1 MSEKKIDLRRWF
13 FPYFKKH
20 KRVVALDLFCAA
32 LTTLNEIVLPML
44 VRRIASVAVE
54 SPAELTVRL
63 VLTSAALYAFLKGVD
78 ILAGYYMIYVGHSMG
93 VIIEKEMREAM
104 FAHLLRVPLR
114 YYDTTKIGQL
124 MSRLTTDLF
133 DIAEFSH
140 HCPEEFFIFSVKLI
154 ASCAF
159 LCTINLPLTLCAV
172 VLLPFMFFGT
182 MYFRRKMRKIFKER
196 REIAGEVNAKTET
209 ALLGIRV
216 VKSFSGENAEE
227 TKFNAESTNLSGVQR
242 ASYRFMARLNAMVR
256 FFDGLMYVVMILLG
270 GLFLM
275 KKTITAADFTAYLL
289 YAAMLISAI
298 KRIVEFTEQ
307 FEKGM
312 TGIARFAE
320 VMEVQP
326 EPGYLNAS
334 DRLQDVQG
342 VIEFRDVTFA
352 YNEDHN
358 VLAHLDLTV
367 AQGEN
372 VAIVGPSGSGKTTMC
387 SLLSRFYDV
396 DSGQILLDGKS
407 ITDLSLAELRSAI
420 GVVDQD
426 VYLFSGTIRANILY
440 GKPDATEEELIN
452 AAKLA
457 DAHDFISQFP
467 QGYDTEVGER
477 GVRLSGGQKQRI
489 SIARMFLK
497 NPPVLVLD
505 EATSSLDNESEQL
518 VKRSLATLAE
528 GRTTFTIAHR
538 LSTVRNA
545 SRIFV
550 LTENGIEETGTH
562 EELLALDGIYAK
574 LYRGM
579 E

>member
-13 FPYFKKH
+13 FPYFRKH
-20 KRVVALDLFCAA
+20 KRVVILDLFCAS

-44 VRRIASVAVE
+44 VRNITSVAIE
-54 SPAELTVRL
+54 SPADLTLRL
-63 VLTSAALYAFLKGVD
+63 ILTSAALYAFLKGVD
-78 ILAGYYMIYVGHSMG
+78 ILAGYYMIFVGHSMG
-93 VIIEKEMREAM
+93 VQIEKDMRETL
-104 FAHLLRVPLR
+104 FSHLLRVPLS

-133 DIAEFSH
+133 DISEFSH
-140 HCPEEFFIFSVKLI
+140 HCPEEFFIFSLKLI

-159 LCTINLPLTLCAV
+159 LCTINLPLTLCAAL
-172 VLLPFMFFGT
+172 LLPFMFFGT
-182 MYFRRKMRKIFKER
+182 MYFRRKMRKVFKER

-216 VKSFSGENAEE
+216 VKSFSGEGAEE
-227 TKFNAESTNLSGVQR
+227 SKFNAESTNLSGVQK
-242 ASYRFMARLNAMVR
+242 ASYRYMARLNATVR
-256 FFDGLMYVVMILLG
+256 FFDGLMYVVLILLG

-275 KKTITAADFTAYLL
+275 KKQINAADFTAYLL
-289 YAAMLISAI
+289 YFAMLISAI

-326 EPGYLNAS
+326 EPGYLQAPGT
-334 DRLQDVQG
+334 LQDVKG

-352 YNEDHN
+352 YNEDRN
-358 VLAHLDLTV
+358 VLAHLNLTV

-372 VAIVGPSGSGKTTMC
+372 IAIVGPSGSGKTTMC

-396 DSGQILLDGKS
+396 NEGQILLDGRN
-407 ITDLSLAELRSAI
+407 IAELSLAELRGAI

-426 VYLFSGTIRANILY
+426 VYLFSGTVRANILY
-440 GKPDATEEELIN
+440 GKPDATEEELIT
-452 AAKLA
+452 AATLA
-457 DAHDFISQFP
+457 DAYDFIAQLPHGF
-467 QGYDTEVGER
+467 DTEVGER

-518 VKRSLATLAE
+518 VKRSLATLAK

-545 SRIFV
+545 ARIFV

-562 EELLALDGIYAK
+562 EELLALNGIYAK

>member
-13 FPYFKKH
+13 FPYFRKH

-140 HCPEEFFIFSVKLI
+140 HCPEEFFIFSLKLV

-320 VMEVQP
+320 VMEVRP
-326 EPGYLNAS
+326 EPGYLNRS
-334 DRLQDVQG
+334 DKLKDVKG
-342 VIEFRDVTFA
+342 VIEFCDVTFA

-407 ITDLSLAELRSAI
+407 ISDLSLAELRSAI

-440 GKPDATEEELIN
+440 GKPDATEEELIT

-457 DAHDFISQFP
+457 DAHDFIQQFP

-518 VKRSLATLAE
+518 VKRSLATLAQ

-562 EELLALDGIYAK
+562 EELLALNGIYAK

>member
-1 MSEKKIDLRRWF
+1 MVEKKIDLKHF
-13 FPYFKKH
+13 FLPYFVKH

-44 VRRIASVAVE
+44 VRRIASVAIE
-54 SPAELTVRL
+54 SPADLTLRL
-63 VLTSAALYAFLKGVD
+63 VLISAALYAFLKGVD

-93 VIIEKEMREAM
+93 VKIEKDMREDM
-104 FAHLLRVPLR
+104 FAHLLRVPLC

-124 MSRLTTDLF
+124 MARITTDLF

-140 HCPEEFFIFSVKLI
+140 HCPEEFFIFFLKLI
-154 ASCAF
+154 ASFAF
-159 LCTINLPLTLCAV
+159 LCTINLPLTVCAF

-182 MYFRRKMRKIFKER
+182 MYFRRKMRQIFKER

-216 VKSFSGENAEE
+216 VKSFSGEKAEE
-227 TKFNAESTNLSGVQR
+227 EKFNAESAHLSGVQK
-242 ASYRFMARLNAMVR
+242 ASYRYMARLNAMVR

-270 GLFLM
+270 GVFLM
-275 KKTITAADFTAYLL
+275 RGNITAADFTAYLL
-289 YAAMLISAI
+289 YVAMLISAI

-320 VMEVQP
+320 VMEVPP
-326 EPGYLNAS
+326 ECGYLNAPGA
-334 DRLQDVQG
+334 LQNVRG
-342 VIEFRDVTFA
+342 SIEFRDVTFA
-352 YNEDHN
+352 YNEEHN

-367 AQGEN
+367 QQGEN

-387 SLLSRFYDV
+387 NLLSRFYDV
-396 DSGQILLDGKS
+396 DSGCILLDG
-407 ITDLSLAELRSAI
+407 IDIAALSLGELRSAI
-420 GVVDQD
+420 GLVDQD
-426 VYLFSGTIRANILY
+426 VYLFSGTVRENILY
-440 GKPDATEEELIN
+440 GNPGADEGAMIEAAT
-452 AAKLA
+452 LA
-457 DAHDFISQFP
+457 GAHDFIVQLP
-467 QGYDTEVGER
+467 QGYDTYVGER

-489 SIARMFLK
+489 SIARVFLK

-505 EATSSLDNESEQL
+505 EATSALDNESEQL
-518 VKRSLATLAE
+518 VKRSLAALAK

-562 EELLALDGIYAK
+562 EELLAKNGVYAR

>member
-13 FPYFKKH
+13 FPYFGKH
-20 KRVVALDLFCAA
+20 KRVVALDLFCAS

-44 VRRIASVAVE
+44 VRNITAVAIE
-54 SPAELTVRL
+54 SPADLTVKL

-93 VIIEKEMREAM
+93 VQIEKDMREAL

-114 YYDTTKIGQL
+114 YYDSMKIGQL

-133 DIAEFSH
+133 DVSEFSH
-140 HCPEEFFIFSVKLI
+140 HCPEEFFIFSLKLI

-159 LCTINLPLTLCAV
+159 LCTINLPLTLCAAL
-172 VLLPFMFFGT
+172 LLPFMFFGT
-182 MYFRRKMRKIFKER
+182 MYFRRRMRKIFKER

-216 VKSFSGENAEE
+216 VKSFSGEDAEE
-227 TKFNAESTNLSGVQR
+227 AKFNAESTNLSGVQK
-242 ASYRFMARLNAMVR
+242 ASYRYMARLNAMVR
-256 FFDGLMYVVMILLG
+256 FFDGLMYVAMILLG

-275 KKTITAADFTAYLL
+275 RGKITAADFTAYML
-289 YAAMLISAI
+289 YIAMLISAI

-320 VMEVQP
+320 VMELP
-326 EPGYLNAS
+326 AEPGYLPES
-334 DRLQDVQG
+334 GSLQDVRG

-352 YNEDHN
+352 YNEERN
-358 VLAHLDLTV
+358 VLAHLNLTV
-367 AQGEN
+367 TEGEN

-396 DSGQILLDGKS
+396 DGGQILLDDRN
-407 ITDLSLAELRSAI
+407 IAALSLRELRGAI

-426 VYLFSGTIRANILY
+426 VYLFSGTIRSNILY
-440 GKPDATEEELIN
+440 GKPDASEEEMFA

-457 DAHDFISQFP
+457 DAHAFIMQFP
-467 QGYDTEVGER
+467 DGYDTEVGER

-505 EATSSLDNESEQL
+505 EATSALDNESEQL
-518 VKRSLATLAE
+518 VKRSLAVLAR

-562 EELLALDGIYAK
+562 EELLALGGIYAG

>member
-1 MSEKKIDLRRWF
+1 MAEKKVDLKRHF
-13 FPYFKKH
+13 FPYYLKH
-20 KRVVALDLFCAA
+20 TRVVLLDLFCAA

-44 VRRIASVAVE
+44 VRRIASVAIE
-54 SPAELTVRL
+54 NLADLTLKL

-78 ILAGYYMIYVGHSMG
+78 ILAAYYMIYVGHSMG
-93 VIIEKEMREAM
+93 VLIEKDMREDM
-104 FAHLLRVPLR
+104 FAHLLRVPLG

-124 MSRLTTDLF
+124 MSRITTDLF

-140 HCPEEFFIFSVKLI
+140 HCPEEFFIFTVKLI
-154 ASCAF
+154 AAFAF
-159 LCTINLPLTLCAV
+159 LCTINLPLTVCAF

-182 MYFRRKMRKIFKER
+182 MYFRRRMRKIFKER

-216 VKSFSGENAEE
+216 VKSFSGEAAEE
-227 TKFNAESTNLSGVQR
+227 EKFNRESANLSGVQK
-242 ASYRFMARLNAMVR
+242 ASYRYMAKLNAMVR

-270 GLFLM
+270 GVFLM
-275 KKTITAADFTAYLL
+275 KEKITAADFTAYLL
-289 YAAMLISAI
+289 YVATLISAI

-320 VMEVQP
+320 VLEVPAEQ
-326 EPGYLNAS
+326 GYLTPPGK
-334 DRLQDVQG
+334 LGTVCG
-342 VIEFRDVTFA
+342 TVEFRDVSFA
-352 YNEDHN
+352 YNEAHD
-358 VLAHLDLTV
+358 VLTHLDLTV

-372 VAIVGPSGSGKTTMC
+372 VALVGPSGSGKTTMC

-396 DSGQILLDGKS
+396 NGGAILLDGKD
-407 ITDLSLAELRSAI
+407 IAELSLGELRGAI

-440 GKPDATEEELIN
+440 GRPDAGEAEMIE

-457 DAHDFISQFP
+457 DAHDFIMQYP

-505 EATSSLDNESEQL
+505 EATSALDNESEML
-518 VKRSLATLAE
+518 VKRSLATLAK

-550 LTENGIEETGTH
+550 LTERGIEETGTH
-562 EELLALDGIYAK
+562 EELLAKNGIYAK

>member
-13 FPYFKKH
+13 FPYFGKH
-20 KRVVALDLFCAA
+20 KRVVALDLFCAS

-44 VRRIASVAVE
+44 VRNITAVAIE
-54 SPAELTVRL
+54 SPADLTVKL

-93 VIIEKEMREAM
+93 VQIEKDMREAL

-114 YYDTTKIGQL
+114 YYDSMKIGQL

-133 DIAEFSH
+133 DVSEFSH
-140 HCPEEFFIFSVKLI
+140 HCPEEFFIFSLKLI

-159 LCTINLPLTLCAV
+159 LCTINLPLTLCAAL
-172 VLLPFMFFGT
+172 LLPFMFFGT
-182 MYFRRKMRKIFKER
+182 MYFRRRMRKIFKER

-216 VKSFSGENAEE
+216 VKSFSGEDAEE
-227 TKFNAESTNLSGVQR
+227 AKFNAESTNLSGVQK
-242 ASYRFMARLNAMVR
+242 ASYRYMARLNAMVR
-256 FFDGLMYVVMILLG
+256 FFDGLMYVAMILLG

-275 KKTITAADFTAYLL
+275 RGKITAADFTAYML
-289 YAAMLISAI
+289 YIAMLISAI

-320 VMEVQP
+320 VMELP
-326 EPGYLNAS
+326 AEPGYLPES
-334 DRLQDVQG
+334 GSLQDVRG

-352 YNEDHN
+352 YNEERN
-358 VLAHLDLTV
+358 VLAHLNLTV
-367 AQGEN
+367 TEGEN

-396 DSGQILLDGKS
+396 DGGQILLDGRN
-407 ITDLSLAELRSAI
+407 IAALSLRELRGAI

-426 VYLFSGTIRANILY
+426 VYLFSGTIRSNILY
-440 GKPDATEEELIN
+440 GKPDASEEEMFA

-457 DAHDFISQFP
+457 DAHAFIMQFP
-467 QGYDTEVGER
+467 DGYDTEVGER

-505 EATSSLDNESEQL
+505 EATSALDNESEQL
-518 VKRSLATLAE
+518 VKRSLAVLAK

-562 EELLALDGIYAK
+562 EELLALGGIYAG

>member
-1 MSEKKIDLRRWF
+1 MSDKKIDLRRWF
-13 FPYFKKH
+13 FPYFLRH
-20 KRVVALDLFCAA
+20 KRVVALDLLCAS

-44 VRRIASVAVE
+44 VRNITAVAIE
-54 SPAELTVRL
+54 NPADLTVRL

-93 VIIEKEMREAM
+93 VQIEKDMREAL
-104 FAHLLRVPLR
+104 FSHLLRVPLG

-133 DIAEFSH
+133 DISEFSH
-140 HCPEEFFIFSVKLI
+140 HCPEEFFIFSLKLI

-159 LCTINLPLTLCAV
+159 LCTINLPLTLCAAL
-172 VLLPFMFFGT
+172 LLPFMFFGT

-216 VKSFSGENAEE
+216 VKSFSGEKAEE
-227 TKFNAESTNLSGVQR
+227 TKFNAESTNLSGVQK
-242 ASYRFMARLNAMVR
+242 ASYRYMARLNAMVR

-275 KKTITAADFTAYLL
+275 QKKITAADFTAYLL
-289 YAAMLISAI
+289 YVAMLISAI

-320 VMEVQP
+320 VMEVPP
-326 EPGYLNAS
+326 EPGYLNRSGA
-334 DRLQDVQG
+334 LQNVKG
-342 VIEFRDVTFA
+342 VIEFCDVTFA
-352 YNEDHN
+352 YNEERN
-358 VLAHLDLTV
+358 VLAHLNLTV
-367 AQGEN
+367 NAGEN

-396 DSGQILLDGKS
+396 DSGRILLDGRN
-407 ITDLSLAELRSAI
+407 IAELSLAELRGTI

-426 VYLFSGTIRANILY
+426 VYLFSGTVRANILY
-440 GKPDATEEELIN
+440 GKPDATETELVE

-457 DAHDFISQFP
+457 DAYEFILQLPHGF
-467 QGYDTEVGER
+467 DTEVGER
-477 GVRLSGGQKQRI
+477 GMRLSGGQKQRI

-518 VKRSLATLAE
+518 VKRSLATLAK

-545 SRIFV
+545 ARIFV

-562 EELLALDGIYAK
+562 EELLALNGIYAK

>member
-1 MSEKKIDLRRWF
+1 MSDKKIDLRRWF
-13 FPYFKKH
+13 FPYFLRH
-20 KRVVALDLFCAA
+20 KRVVALDLLCAS

-44 VRRIASVAVE
+44 VRNITAVAIE
-54 SPAELTVRL
+54 NPADLTVRL

-93 VIIEKEMREAM
+93 VQIEKDMREAL
-104 FAHLLRVPLR
+104 FSHLLRVPLG

-133 DIAEFSH
+133 DISEFSH
-140 HCPEEFFIFSVKLI
+140 HCPEEFFIFSLKLI

-159 LCTINLPLTLCAV
+159 LCTINLPLTLCAAL
-172 VLLPFMFFGT
+172 LLPFMFFGT

-216 VKSFSGENAEE
+216 VKSFSGEKAEE
-227 TKFNAESTNLSGVQR
+227 TKFNAESTNLSGVQK
-242 ASYRFMARLNAMVR
+242 ASYRYMARLNATVR

-275 KKTITAADFTAYLL
+275 QKKITAADFTAYLL
-289 YAAMLISAI
+289 YVAMLISAI

-320 VMEVQP
+320 VMEVPP
-326 EPGYLNAS
+326 EPGYLNSSGA
-334 DRLQDVQG
+334 LQNVKG
-342 VIEFRDVTFA
+342 VIEFCDVTFA
-352 YNEDHN
+352 YNEERN
-358 VLAHLDLTV
+358 VLAHLNLTV
-367 AQGEN
+367 NAGEN

-396 DSGQILLDGKS
+396 DGGRILLDGRN
-407 ITDLSLAELRSAI
+407 IAELSLAELRGTI

-426 VYLFSGTIRANILY
+426 VYLFSGTVRANILY
-440 GKPDATEEELIN
+440 GKPDATEAELVE

-457 DAHDFISQFP
+457 DAYEFILQLPHGF
-467 QGYDTEVGER
+467 DTEVGER

-518 VKRSLATLAE
+518 VKRSLATLAK

-545 SRIFV
+545 ARIFV

-562 EELLALDGIYAK
+562 EELLALNGIYAK